1 MNIGLGL
8 CCMGIERPISGRA
21 FFSGTASRRGSRSID
36 ASPERN
42 GQDRRI
48 RGWPSSDDCPR
59 STNGRGANMW
69 ELSASKAV
77 VKDVAQLIVYRLAS
91 PEHAGAHSS
100 DRARHC

>member
-1 MNIGLGL
+1 
-8 CCMGIERPISGRA
+8 MGKTDA
-21 FFSGTASRRGSRSID
+21 FVDGPAAMTVPVLR
-36 ASPERN
+36 
-42 GQDRRI
+42 
-48 RGWPSSDDCPR
+48 
-59 STNGRGANMW
+59 TGRGANMW